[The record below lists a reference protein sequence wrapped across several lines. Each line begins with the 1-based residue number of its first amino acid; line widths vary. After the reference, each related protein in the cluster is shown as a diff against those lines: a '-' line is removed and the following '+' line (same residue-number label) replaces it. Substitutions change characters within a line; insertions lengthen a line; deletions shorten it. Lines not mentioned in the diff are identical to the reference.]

1 MKGRISWMLPFAF
14 LCFCSVFMMKGT
26 EVHAAMADLAE
37 DYELGE
43 TYSGY
48 VNGTYGETNETYGER
63 YFKFLIKEKSH
74 VTLYC
79 EYKDTGYGGSI
90 YNSNGKLVLKAQ
102 DIQFSKNGATGWSAG
117 NQYRVLTPGTYYLEI
132 PDNGMWGI
140 KSFEFKFRI
149 QAEKQI
155 KLPKGSIRSLKSKK
169 RGKMT
174 VTYNPAP
181 NAIGFR
187 IQYATNERF
196 SKNKK
201 TIYVAGTT
209 RTISG
214 LKKGTRYYVKIC
226 PYTVY
231 DDGTRVFG
239 QNSLVRTVV
248 VKK

>member
-1 MKGRISWMLPFAF
+1 MKRRISWMLPFAF
-14 LCFCSVFMMKGT
+14 LCFCCAFMIKGT
-26 EVHAAMADLAE
+26 EAYAAMADEAE
-37 DYELGE
+37 EYELETVYNGHFGE
-43 TYSGY
+43 NGGHNGYRDWRYFRFY
-48 VNGTYGETNETYGER
+48 VN
-63 YFKFLIKEKSH
+63 EKSY
-74 VTLYC
+74 VTLQASAYTDNFVC
-79 EYKDTGYGGSI
+79 SI
-90 YNSNGKLVLKAQ
+90 YNVNGKMVLNENDFTLKTNSVTNKSSGSQ
-102 DIQFSKNGATGWSAG
+102 SRILPK
-117 NQYRVLTPGTYYLEI
+117 GTYYLMAEGRNT
-132 PDNGMWGI
+132 DF
-140 KSFEFKFRI
+140 SFFI

-169 RGKMT
+169 RRQMT
-174 VTYNPAP
+174 VTYNSAP
-181 NAIGFR
+181 NAIGYR

-209 RTISG
+209 KTISG